1 MLFDRDQLK
10 VAWYSWQ
17 RPENVEGCLADTRNV
32 EGCLAETG
40 IAVWL
45 ITETGNECSCL
56 VETRELMWE
65 PCKAKLAC
73 RAHKLLEVA
82 CQSIEVAAGCLAET
96 RNCCGLLD

>member
-1 MLFDRDQLK
+1 MSLWILSFSYPHTRHFYYKPKMLFDRDQVQLK

-45 ITETGNECSCL
+45 ITESGNQCRCL

-65 PCKAKLAC
+65 PCKAKLAW
-73 RAHKLLEVA
+73 
-82 CQSIEVAAGCLAET
+82 QSP
-96 RNCCGLLD
+96 